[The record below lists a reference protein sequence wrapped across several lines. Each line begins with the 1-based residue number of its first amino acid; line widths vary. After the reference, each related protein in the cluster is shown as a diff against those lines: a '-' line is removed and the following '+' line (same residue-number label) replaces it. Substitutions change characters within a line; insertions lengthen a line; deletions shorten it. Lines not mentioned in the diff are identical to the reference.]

1 MILLDHRTELIFSNN
16 SSPQCL
22 FATPLRRFCSFN
34 NQKKYK
40 KKIISLCNGHL
51 RPKCKKINCRHIHQ
65 TLGQQHNR
73 ITCVELLL
81 SAAHELGH
89 KLWTN
94 NPEAF
99 ALYRST
105 AYDIFSPE
113 MFAIVRRATNSQRQR
128 QRATQSEEYT
138 VLSPF
143 YVSHIITLSQVAGGE
158 VVNNTLSL

>member
-1 MILLDHRTELIFSNN
+1 MIPFNHKTKHIFSNN

-22 FATPLRRFCSFN
+22 FATPLRWFCSFN
-34 NQKKYK
+34 GQNKYMEG
-40 KKIISLCNGHL
+40 IMCLCNGHL
-51 RPKCKKINCRHIHQ
+51 RPKCRKINCRHIHQ
-65 TLGQQHNR
+65 TLGRQHNR

-81 SAAHELGH
+81 SVAHELGH

-99 ALYRST
+99 ASYCLT
-105 AYDIFSPE
+105 AYDIFSPK
-113 MFAIVRRATNSQRQR
+113 MSVQQQIRSGKDRATPN
-128 QRATQSEEYT
+128 EECS

-143 YVSHIITLSQVAGGE
+143 YVSHIITLSQVAGGK